1 MASNEFLQNGS
12 TTTLTLLYD
21 TPKEGQTR
29 FGPYRA
35 YRVATPD
42 GEAHTF
48 FPPRSLYPDLD
59 HMALR
64 RGSQISVR
72 LTDRI
77 SDDGRVFPRYEV
89 HPVDGEPVAM
99 PPVLPSPSRSS
110 GGILASVALKAAT
123 SSSSLGD
130 PESILS
136 IADRYLAWLQARST
150 NAV

>member
-1 MASNEFLQNGS
+1 MASNDFLQTGS

-59 HMALR
+59 RLALR
-64 RGSQISVR
+64 RGSQISVH
-72 LTDRI
+72 LTERI
-77 SDDGRVFPRYEV
+77 SEDGRVFPRYDV
-89 HPVDGEPVAM
+89 QPVDGEVALTV
-99 PPVLPSPSRSS
+99 PPVLPTPPRSS
-110 GGILASVALKAAT
+110 GGILPSVALKAAT

-130 PESILS
+130 PESILT
-136 IADRYLAWLQARST
+136 IADRYLAWLVERAS
-150 NAV
+150 

>member
-1 MASNEFLQNGS
+1 MASNDFLQNGS

-35 YRVATPD
+35 YRVATSD
-42 GEAHTF
+42 GEEHTF
-48 FPPRSLYPDLD
+48 FPPRSLYPELD
-59 HMALR
+59 RMALR
-64 RGSQISVR
+64 RGSQITVR
-72 LTDRI
+72 ATERI

-89 HPVDGEPVAM
+89 QPVEGEPV
-99 PPVLPSPSRSS
+99 VLGGAPSPAPARSS

-130 PESILS
+130 PESILT
-136 IADRYLAWLQARST
+136 IADRYLAWLVERAG
-150 NAV
+150 